1 MSILRRNRG
10 RTTAV
15 RPPGRVSQLVIHATR
30 RLEGHTLALGFA
42 VAAVGALLAYIA
54 WSSVNGVP
62 FQDRYTVNAMV
73 PEGAPIVTK
82 GDAVRVAGQLAGLV
96 TDVEPEDGATEI
108 EMSLRPGFAP
118 IGTDARATVRVK
130 SIVYLTY
137 VQLDPGNTDEPM
149 PEGGTIPIQ
158 HAGSNVDLLE
168 VVQLFDRR
176 ARETLQKSIYNAG
189 VGLADRGT
197 QLNAAL
203 ADLDVVVTRGTDEL
217 EALTREPGA
226 LAEFVR
232 GAAATTRG
240 LTGVRPDDVGALI
253 GSGGAV
259 LATVAGRTDELGRSI
274 DLLRPVNDEFLATAP
289 LLNPVLTD
297 AARLSSTLTPVV
309 DELETALPDLNRTLE
324 MGDELRV
331 QTARLTGEMAPVIR
345 EAIPVLRALEPT
357 VASVGPMLDSL
368 RVLVSTLA
376 PYDRDLTKGARGL
389 IEATSVPFPGG
400 QTAPNTPALRF
411 SAVLTNEGCRDPF
424 PKPNTTRER
433 SC

>member
-1 MSILRRNRG
+1 MSIFRRNRG
-10 RTTAV
+10 RTAAV
-15 RPPGRVSQLVIHATR
+15 RPPGKISQLVIHATR
-30 RLEGHTLALGFA
+30 RLEGHTLALGFV
-42 VAAVGALLAYIA
+42 VAAIGGGLAFIA

-62 FQDRYTVNAMV
+62 FQDRYTVRAMI
-73 PEGAPIVTK
+73 PEGAPIVAK
-82 GDAVRVAGQLAGLV
+82 GDAVRIAGQLAGLV
-96 TDVEPEDGATEI
+96 TDVEPEDGATQV
-108 EMSLRPGFAP
+108 EMSLRPQFAP
-118 IGTDARATVRVK
+118 IGSDARALVRVK

-137 VQLDPGNTDEPM
+137 VELDPGNTDDPL

-168 VVQLFDRR
+168 VVQLFDRK

-203 ADLDVVVTRGTDEL
+203 ADLDLVVTRGTDEL
-217 EALTREPGA
+217 QALTRDPGS
-226 LAEFVR
+226 LADFVA

-240 LTGVRPDDVGALI
+240 LTGVRADDVGGLI
-253 GSGGAV
+253 ASGGAV
-259 LATVAGRTDELGRSI
+259 LATIGGRSDELGSAI

-289 LLNPVLTD
+289 MLDPVLAD
-297 AARLSSTLTPVV
+297 ATRLSSTLTPVIGK
-309 DELETALPDLNRTLE
+309 LGTALPDLNRTLE
-324 MGDELRV
+324 LGDELRV

-357 VASVGPMLDSL
+357 VASVGPLLDSL
-368 RVLVSTLA
+368 KVLTSTLE
-376 PYDRDLTKGARGL
+376 PYDSDVTRGARGL
-389 IEATSVPFPGG
+389 VEATSVPFPGG

-411 SAVLTNEGCRDPF
+411 SAVLSQHDCRDPF
-424 PKPNTTRER
+424 PKPNSTRER